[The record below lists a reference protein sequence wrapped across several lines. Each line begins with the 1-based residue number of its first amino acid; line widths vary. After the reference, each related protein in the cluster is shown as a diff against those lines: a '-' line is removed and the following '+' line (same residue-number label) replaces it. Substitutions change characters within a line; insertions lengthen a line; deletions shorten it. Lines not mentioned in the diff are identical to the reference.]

1 MELLELLASPNFWYG
16 VIRSTTPI
24 LFAALASLISST
36 SGITNMA
43 LEGIMLF
50 SALFAVL
57 GSSFSGSIW
66 IGLLSAIIVSVILT
80 LLLGFFSM
88 EMKADEIMVA
98 IAINLL
104 ATGGTTFILYLITGN
119 KSTSSSLNSGVFP
132 DVNIPLIEDIPFL
145 GNIISGHNLLVYMAI
160 AAVFIMYWL
169 IFKTPLG
176 LRIRSIGG
184 NEEAASSV
192 GISVKKTRYTALAI
206 SGILTGFAGTFMSM
220 GYLSIFTANMT
231 AGRGYIALAAQNV
244 GGASP
249 FGTLLASG
257 LFGFFDQLG
266 NQLQTISSIP
276 QEFIYMIPYVATIIL
291 YTVFT
296 YRRSTKVERNRRKS
310 AKKAKTEATTQN

>member
-66 IGLLSAIIVSVILT
+66 IGLLSAIAVSVVLT

-132 DVNIPLIEDIPFL
+132 DVNIPLIEDIPVL
-145 GNIISGHNLLVYMAI
+145 GNIISGHNLLVYIAI

-206 SGILTGFAGTFMSM
+206 SGVLTGFAGAFMSM

-276 QEFIYMIPYVATIIL
+276 QEFIYMIPYIATIIL

-296 YRRSTKVERNRRKS
+296 YRRSTKVERNRHKS
-310 AKKAKTEATTQN
+310 ARKAKTEATTQN

>member
-1 MELLELLASPNFWYG
+1 MQYLSLLANSSFWYG

-57 GSSFSGSIW
+57 GASFSGSIW
-66 IGLLSAIIVSVILT
+66 IGLLTAIVISLILT

-88 EMKADEIMVA
+88 KMKADEIMVA
-98 IAINLL
+98 IALNLL
-104 ATGGTTFILYLITGN
+104 ATGGTTFILFLITGN
-119 KSTSSSLNSGVFP
+119 KSTSSSLKSGVFP
-132 DVNIPLIEDIPFL
+132 SVNIPLIKDIPFIGDIL
-145 GNIISGHNLLVYMAI
+145 SGHNLLVYLAI
-160 AAVFIMYWL
+160 IAVFVMYWI

-184 NEEAASSV
+184 NEEAAESV
-192 GISVKKTRYTALAI
+192 GISVKKTRYIALTI
-206 SGILTGFAGTFMSM
+206 SGILTGFAGAFMSM

-249 FGTLLASG
+249 FGTLLASA
-257 LFGFFDQLG
+257 LFGIFDQLG
-266 NQLQTISSIP
+266 NQLQTMSSIP
-276 QEFIYMIPYVATIIL
+276 QEFVFMIPYLATVIL
-291 YTVFT
+291 YTIFT
-296 YRRSTKVERNRRKS
+296 YRRHTKVQRNRQKVAKQAKS
-310 AKKAKTEATTQN
+310 EATTQN